1 MQSLRELYKIGR
13 GPSSSHTMGPERAV
27 KRIKQEYPEADKFK
41 VTLYG
46 SLALTGKGH
55 GTDRI
60 IKETFLPFPCEIT
73 FDKVTPC
80 HFHPNTMTVFAYKGE
95 ECIGKRQVY
104 SIGGGSIIFDHENVL
119 KSEEPDV
126 YPHNSYT
133 EISEYCSNKNIRI
146 WEYVK
151 EFEGEEIF
159 HYLADVW
166 ECMKNSIRQGL
177 TTKGVLPGG
186 LNTQRRA
193 QILYNQRHID
203 ESAQTQ
209 ENRLV
214 CSYAFAVS
222 EQNASGGK
230 IVTAPTCGAC
240 GVLPSVLMYY
250 QEKKGFSDDKILKA
264 LATGGII
271 GNLIKK
277 NASISGAEC
286 GCQAE
291 IGSACSM
298 AAAALAELFEMG
310 LGQIEYASEVA
321 MEHHLGLT
329 CDPIGGLVQI
339 PCIERNAVAA
349 MRAINALS
357 LANFLTDSRKISFD
371 MVVKVMYETGKNLL
385 SDYRETSSG
394 GLAKYYTK
402 HEIIGEED
410 DT

>member
-13 GPSSSHTMGPERAV
+13 GPSSSHTMGPEKAILIV
-27 KRIKQEYPEADKFK
+27 KEKYKEADSFE
-41 VTLYG
+41 VVLYG

-60 IKETFLPFPCEIT
+60 IEETIAPIPCQIK
-73 FDKVTPC
+73 FDKKTPC
-80 HFHPNTMTVFAYKGE
+80 DIHPNTMEIIAYKGGNE
-95 ECIGKRQVY
+95 IGKEIVY
-104 SIGGGSIIFDHENVL
+104 SVGGGTIAFEGETVAQGR
-119 KSEEPDV
+119 DV
-126 YPHNSYT
+126 YPHNSFA
-133 EISEYCSNKNIRI
+133 EIHDYCASKNIRI

-159 HYLADVW
+159 DYLAKVW
-166 ECMKNSIRQGL
+166 ECMKRSIREGL
-177 TTKGVLPGG
+177 TTTGTLPGG
-186 LNTQRRA
+186 LDTQRKA
-193 QILYNQRHID
+193 QFLYNQRHID
-203 ESAQTQ
+203 ESAQTR

-222 EQNASGGK
+222 EQNASGGT
-230 IVTAPTCGAC
+230 IVTAPTCGSC
-240 GVLPSVLMYY
+240 GVVPSVLMYY
-250 QEKKGFSDDKILKA
+250 QEKNSFDDDKIIKA

-298 AAAALAELFEMG
+298 AAGALGELFEMG
-310 LGQIEYASEVA
+310 LSQIEYAAEVA

-385 SDYRETSSG
+385 SDYRETASG
-394 GLAKYYTK
+394 GLAKHYVK
-402 HEIIGEED
+402 KD
-410 DT
+410 K